1 MYRNFVAKS
10 PQMLDIISVVTK
22 IAPTNSPV
30 LIHGENGVGKSLVAE
45 QIHLKSLRCNDL
57 FVRVNCFSNSNQMLE
72 REIFGDD
79 FSNQKNEG
87 SLKLSSKGTIFFD
100 EIGYLPLNLQ
110 KRLLD
115 YIQSGECSS
124 RIVASASV
132 DLESK
137 VSDGS
142 FLSELYYRLNALPI
156 NIPALRNRKDD
167 IEPLAMKFCEIFSRK
182 LKKNFTGF
190 SQNALQM
197 LYDYYWQGNVREL
210 KNTIERACILG
221 QSPIIQGADL
231 RLDVKNEIVFDNQSI
246 ESTSDNTLKTALHNF
261 KKNFVMQVLDSVS
274 WNQTEAA
281 KIMGIQRTYLS
292 KLMSD
297 LDIRK

>member
-45 QIHLKSLRCNDL
+45 QIHLKSLRRNDL
-57 FVRVNCFSNSNQMLE
+57 FVRVNCFSNSNQLLE

-79 FSNQKNEG
+79 VSSQKNEG

-110 KRLLD
+110 KKILD
-115 YIQSGECSS
+115 CIQNGECTS
-124 RIVASASV
+124 RIVASTSV

-137 VSDGS
+137 VNDGS
-142 FLSELYYRLNALPI
+142 FLRELYYRLNSLPI
-156 NIPALRNRKDD
+156 NIPALRYRKED
-167 IEPLAMKFCEIFSRK
+167 IEPLALFFCEIFS
-182 LKKNFTGF
+182 KKMKKDFTGLT
-190 SQNALQM
+190 QNAVEM

-221 QSPIIQGADL
+221 QSPIIKGVDL
-231 RLDVKNEIVFDNQSI
+231 RLGVKNDVVFDNQSI
-246 ESTSDNTLKTALHNF
+246 ESSSDKTLKTALHNF
-261 KKNFVMQVLDSVS
+261 KKNFVVQILDSVS

>member
-45 QIHLKSLRCNDL
+45 QIHLKSLRRNDL
-57 FVRVNCFSNSNQMLE
+57 FVRVNCFSKSNQLLE
-72 REIFGDD
+72 SEIFGDD
-79 FSNQKNEG
+79 SSNQKNEG

-110 KRLLD
+110 KKLLD
-115 YIQSGECSS
+115 YIQNGECFS
-124 RIVASASV
+124 RIVASTSV

-142 FLSELYYRLNALPI
+142 FLRELYYRLNTLPI
-156 NIPALRNRKDD
+156 KIPALRYRKED
-167 IEPLAMKFCEIFSRK
+167 IEPLAMNFCEIFGKK

-190 SQNALQM
+190 TQNALEM

-210 KNTIERACILG
+210 KNAIERACILG
-221 QSPIIQGADL
+221 QPPIIQVGDL
-231 RLDVKNEIVFDNQSI
+231 CLGVRKEDVFDSQVI
-246 ESTSDNTLKTALHNF
+246 ESSSDKTLKTALHYF
-261 KKNFVMQVLDSVS
+261 KKNYVVHILDSVS

>member
-10 PQMLDIISVVTK
+10 PQMLDILSVVTK

-30 LIHGENGVGKSLVAE
+30 LINGENGVGKSIIAE
-45 QIHLKSLRCNDL
+45 QIHLKSFRSKDL
-57 FVRVNCFSNSNQMLE
+57 FVRVNCFSNSNQLLE
-72 REIFGDD
+72 SEIFGDE

-87 SLKLSSKGTIFFD
+87 GLKLSANGTIFFD
-100 EIGYLPLNLQ
+100 EIGFLPLNLQ

-115 YIQSGECSS
+115 YIQSGECTS
-124 RIVASASV
+124 RIVASTSV

-156 NIPALRNRKDD
+156 NVPALRYRKED
-167 IEPLAMKFCEIFSRK
+167 IEPLAMMFCEIFSRK
-182 LKKNFTGF
+182 TKKNFIGF
-190 SQNALQM
+190 SQNALEM
-197 LYDYYWQGNVREL
+197 LYDYYWSGNVREL
-210 KNTIERACILG
+210 KNAIERACILG
-221 QSPIIQGADL
+221 QPTIIQGFDL
-231 RLDVKNEIVFDNQSI
+231 RLTTENIDFGDGQCVELETDK
-246 ESTSDNTLKTALHNF
+246 TLKTALHKF
-261 KKNFVMQVLDSVS
+261 KKNFVMQILESVS
-274 WNQTEAA
+274 WNQTEAS

>member
-45 QIHLKSLRCNDL
+45 QIHLKSLRHNDL
-57 FVRVNCFSNSNQMLE
+57 FIRINCYSNSNQLLE
-72 REIFGDD
+72 SEIFGDD
-79 FSNQKNEG
+79 STNQKNEG

-110 KRLLD
+110 KKLLD
-115 YIQSGECSS
+115 YIQNGECNS
-124 RIVASASV
+124 RIVASSSI

-137 VSDGS
+137 VNDGS
-142 FLSELYYRLNALPI
+142 FLRELYYRLNAFPI
-156 NIPALRNRKDD
+156 KIPALRYRKED
-167 IEPLAMKFCEIFSRK
+167 IEPLAMNFCEIFSKK

-190 SQNALQM
+190 TQNALEM

-210 KNTIERACILG
+210 KNAVERACILG
-221 QSPIIQGADL
+221 QPPIIKDVNL
-231 RLDVKNEIVFDNQSI
+231 PLTVKNEDIFDCHSVDLD
-246 ESTSDNTLKTALHNF
+246 SDRNLKIALHKF
-261 KKNFVMQVLDSVS
+261 KKNFVIQILDCVS